1 MRKFNLDHFKPYPIR
16 GGGRKCQPVKSN
28 DYKGIDPNL
37 NVRPAILELYEA
49 ISDTPQIN
57 GGLRTFSLATNAIGE
72 RYRSNVLERLR
83 HERL

>member
-16 GGGRKCQPVKSN
+16 GGRKCQPVKSN

-49 ISDTPQIN
+49 ISDTPT
-57 GGLRTFSLATNAIGE
+57 G
-72 RYRSNVLERLR
+72 
-83 HERL
+83 